1 MNDKSFLVR
10 GAAVWALQQI
20 GDQKILLKTKKRH
33 LNFEKEGTVIDE
45 WGT

>member
-20 GDQKILLKTKKRH
+20 GDQKILFKTKKRH
-33 LNFEKEGTVIDE
+33 LVFEKEESVIDE
-45 WGT
+45 WGS